1 MKITKC
7 KNIFLKKSL
16 FVQIQRTNI
25 TVVQKKKKCLC
36 GTGLLLKC
44 GGKSKTCHGV
54 LSVKGKNPVKIFIL
68 QIKKLKL

>member
-25 TVVQKKKKCLC
+25 TVVQKKKVPLWNRFTVEVWWKKQNLSRGIKCQ
-36 GTGLLLKC
+36 
-44 GGKSKTCHGV
+44 GKESGQDLHFTD
-54 LSVKGKNPVKIFIL
+54 
-68 QIKKLKL
+68 